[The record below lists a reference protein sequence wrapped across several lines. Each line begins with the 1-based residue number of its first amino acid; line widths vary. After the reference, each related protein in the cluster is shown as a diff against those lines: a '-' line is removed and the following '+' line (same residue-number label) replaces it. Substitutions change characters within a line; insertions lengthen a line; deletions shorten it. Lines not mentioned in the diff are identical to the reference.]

1 MIDGELQEEV
11 FVAQPQGFVHPRY
24 PHYPSRA
31 NMSLFIYHTT
41 SEVFILL
48 VYVDDILVIGS
59 SSPSRLNLAPQS
71 VEVYYRPHQPHS
83 HGELQTYTH
92 TRAMELKSWIFCRY
106 GSPTAIN
113 HPKTSPNIDKSTFKC
128 TQCNK
133 TDPTSMDIPQF
144 QSNDSCN
151 DNNRDQWK
159 KDSKKTSTANVA
171 EIKTETNV
179 AEKTSALVAA
189 TDHGD
194 HMNFDSRQVSPL
206 RPSSQKIV
214 STTNGN
220 TTPVI
225 GEGSL
230 TLTDTLNLDSVLVV
244 PSLDYNLLS
253 VSHITAALS
262 CIVIFWPE
270 FCVIKD
276 IQTRQTIGCGFKRGK
291 LYYLDL
297 QSKDSNKLQQALM
310 ADGSEEEKKKSEIW
324 LWHRRLGHASFAKTP
339 ISYWGEAITSAA
351 YLINWVLSSSINFQ
365 TPLQALTNVVVAPTV
380 PNLPPRVFGCV
391 AFVHLYKHQRTKLT
405 SHALQCV
412 FVGYALHKKGYR
424 CYHPPTRQMYITMD
438 VVFHEDS
445 MYFSFESELQGE
457 YRKEIQTLDYDYH
470 ISEEDESGQS
480 ELVNQEVGELDMSGQ
495 QFGSEDVFTEIPNQ
509 SSSLEGVLNLEPDPF
524 MKRLLHRHNRGIPKP
539 TYEPELSTNV
549 KYPMNNYVSNHRL
562 SESNK
567 SFVNQLSTVAI
578 PNSVQQALADP
589 RWKAAMNEEMKS
601 LQKNESWELV
611 ECPPGKKPVGCRWIY
626 TVKYKVD
633 GSIERFKARLVAKG
647 NTQTYG
653 IDYTE
658 TFAPVA
664 KINTVRV
671 LLSLAANLD
680 WPLQQFNVKNVFL
693 HGELSEE
700 VYMDLPPGCMVPK
713 KQCQKVCKL
722 KKSLYGLKQSREH
735 GLEVTGNDPE
745 ERKALQ
751 NYLSREFEMKDLGP
765 LKYFLGI
772 EVSRSSEGIF
782 LSQRKY
788 ALDLLQETGMSGCQP
803 VNTPIEKNAPG
814 KGILFAKNVDHQSI
828 EVYTN
833 ADWAGAVDDRRSTSG
848 YFTFVGGNLVTWK
861 SKKQNV
867 VARSSAEAEFR
878 GMALGLCEALWL
890 RLLLQDLGYL
900 SRQPIRLFCDN
911 KTACDIAHNP
921 VQHDRTKHVEVDRF
935 FIKEKLDDKIVELPK
950 IRSEDQLANILTKAV
965 SSQVFSKF
973 LDKDIVML
981 IRHLVPMIIEAPAV
995 TMSLSTQILSPSPPP
1010 NKAWSPRAVS
1020 NLNIEAHLVANPIFH
1035 SRSKHIE
1042 LDLYFIRDKVLHQ
1055 ELHICYVPSSDQL
1068 VDLLTKH
1075 LPISQFCSLCSKLTV
1090 TNPPLSL
1097 RWGDN
1102 QTS

>member
-1 MIDGELQEEV
+1 
-11 FVAQPQGFVHPRY
+11 
-24 PHYPSRA
+24 
-31 NMSLFIYHTT
+31 
-41 SEVFILL
+41 
-48 VYVDDILVIGS
+48 
-59 SSPSRLNLAPQS
+59 
-71 VEVYYRPHQPHS
+71 
-83 HGELQTYTH
+83 
-92 TRAMELKSWIFCRY
+92 MELKSWIFCRY
-106 GSPTAIN
+106 GSPTAII
-113 HPKTSPNIDKSTFKC
+113 HPKTSLNIDSQLSNALTSIRLIPPIWISHNFKATTLGMTRKTMRNRGFEPWTFR
-128 TQCNK
+128 
-133 TDPTSMDIPQF
+133 
-144 QSNDSCN
+144 SCLGYQHFVIN
-151 DNNRDQWK
+151 DNNRDQRK
-159 KDSKKTSTANVA
+159 KNSKKTSIATVA
-171 EIKTETNV
+171 EIKTEANV
-179 AEKTSALVAA
+179 VMKASALVAA
-189 TDHGD
+189 TDHGGKFLNSFTLVINSAWIIDSGATD
-194 HMNFDSRQVSPL
+194 HMTFDSRQVSPL

-214 STTNGN
+214 STANGN

-253 VSHITAALS
+253 VSQITAALS

-276 IQTRQTIGCGFKRGK
+276 IQIRQTIGCGIKRGK

-310 ADGSEEEKKKSEIW
+310 ADGSEGEKKKMTW
-324 LWHRRLGHASFAKTP
+324 LCLMKTKDEVNLLFQNFHKMIETQYNAKVRVLRSDNGGEYQSSNLQKYLEGHGIIHQTTCSNTPQQNGVAERKNWHLLEVVRASLIAAKTP

-351 YLINWVLSSSINFQ
+351 YLIN
-365 TPLQALTNVVVAPTV
+365 
-380 PNLPPRVFGCV
+380 R
-391 AFVHLYKHQRTKLT
+391 
-405 SHALQCV
+405 
-412 FVGYALHKKGYR
+412 
-424 CYHPPTRQMYITMD
+424 
-438 VVFHEDS
+438 
-445 MYFSFESELQGE
+445 GE
-457 YRKEIQTLDYDYH
+457 YHKEIQTLDYDYH
-470 ISEEDESGQS
+470 ISEENESGQS
-480 ELVNQEVGELDMSGQ
+480 ELVNQEAGELDMSGQ

-509 SSSLEGVLNLEPDPF
+509 SSSVEGVLNLEPDPF
-524 MKRLLHRHNRGIPKP
+524 MKRLPHRHNRGIPKP
-539 TYEPELSTNV
+539 TYEPELSTKV
-549 KYPMNNYVSNHRL
+549 KYPMSNYVSNHRL

-567 SFVNQLSTVAI
+567 SFVNQLSTIAI
-578 PNSVQQALADP
+578 PNSVQEALADP

-601 LQKNESWELV
+601 LQKNETWELV
-611 ECPPGKKPVGCRWIY
+611 ECPLGKKPVGCRWIY
-626 TVKYKVD
+626 TVKYKAD

-647 NTQTYG
+647 YTQTYG

-680 WPLQQFNVKNVFL
+680 WPLQQFDVKNAFL
-693 HGELSEE
+693 HGELFEE
-700 VYMDLPPGCMVPK
+700 VYMDLPPGCMVSE

-722 KKSLYGLKQSREH
+722 KKSLYGLKKSSRAWFGRFTKSMRAFGYRQSNSDHTLFLKKQH
-735 GLEVTGNDPE
+735 GKITALIVYVDDMVVTGTDPE

-751 NYLSREFEMKDLGP
+751 NYLSREFEMKDLGH

-803 VNTPIEKNAPG
+803 VNAPIEEGLKLCVESNQVSTNKGRYQRLVGRLMYLAHTRPDLAYTLSVVSQYMHNPGEQHMNAVMRILRYLKNAPG
-814 KGILFAKNVDHQSI
+814 KGILFAKNVNHQSI
-828 EVYTN
+828 EVYT
-833 ADWAGAVDDRRSTSG
+833 DVVWAGAVDDRRSTSG

-911 KTACDIAHNP
+911 KAACDIAHNP

-950 IRSEDQLANILTKAV
+950 IRSKDQLADILTKSV
-965 SSQVFSKF
+965 SCQVFSKF
-973 LDKDIVML
+973 LDKLDMCDIY
-981 IRHLVPMIIEAPAV
+981 AP
-995 TMSLSTQILSPSPPP
+995 T
-1010 NKAWSPRAVS
+1010 
-1020 NLNIEAHLVANPIFH
+1020 
-1035 SRSKHIE
+1035 
-1042 LDLYFIRDKVLHQ
+1042 
-1055 ELHICYVPSSDQL
+1055 
-1068 VDLLTKH
+1068 
-1075 LPISQFCSLCSKLTV
+1075 
-1090 TNPPLSL
+1090 
-1097 RWGDN
+1097 
-1102 QTS
+1102 